1 MEISEKLW
9 DESRRGIE
17 ARFERNERDIDEL
30 YKRQCEI
37 EKLSIQIG
45 EMLKNHHKTQEDHG
59 KRIEALEKRPVK
71 FFDKIVSGII
81 GAATGS
87 LTGALIS
94 LFIK

>member
-9 DESRRGIE
+9 DESRRGID
-17 ARFERNERDIDEL
+17 ARFERHERDIDEL

-37 EKLSIQIG
+37 EKLSIQLG
-45 EMLKNHHKTQEDHG
+45 EMIKNHHTTQEDHG

-71 FFDKIVSGII
+71 FIDKILSGII

-94 LFIK
+94 MMLK